1 VSNYN
6 SLLHAFSIPYTAL
19 ISVIFVLMII
29 SFPLGAYIVFNS
41 DIGDDINADYPIENI
56 DLFLAGIGLQ
66 FPVQLELGDIFIV
79 TWCIFLILFAISFLG
94 PKTNFI
100 KTIIQ
105 YTTNEKQAEN
115 QNYIESIIKWF
126 SVIILISV
134 IINFIQ
140 ENIGIVIQPPIV
152 TNELIQFF
160 MITIS
165 PITEEIGFRVIL
177 IGLPLFLFYSHKSS
191 IKFFF
196 KTLWH
201 PAKYLHIINNKKA
214 ISLIIVV
221 GIFFGLA
228 HIISGEAWGV
238 GKVSQAAAGG
248 IILGFV
254 YYKYG
259 LLPAIL
265 IHWAT
270 NYFLLSYVFAISEI
284 NQISSTDALS
294 HSLINS
300 LEIILVLSGIIS
312 AGVILLN
319 YANNR
324 KKELYT

>member
-1 VSNYN
+1 VSRYN

-19 ISVIFVLMII
+19 ISIVFVLMII

-41 DIGDDINADYPIENI
+41 GIGDDINADYPIENI
-56 DLFLAGIGLQ
+56 DVFLAGIGLQ
-66 FPVQLELGDIFIV
+66 FPVQLELGDVFIV
-79 TWCIFLILFAISFLG
+79 TWCVFLILFVISFLG

-100 KTIIQ
+100 KTIIH
-105 YTTNEKQAEN
+105 YTTNKQQAEN

-140 ENIGIVIQPPIV
+140 ESIGIVIQPPDV
-152 TNELIQFF
+152 SNELIQFF
-160 MITIS
+160 MITLS

-177 IGLPLFLFYSHKSS
+177 IGVPLFLFYSHKSS

-196 KTLWH
+196 KTLWC
-201 PAKYLHIINNKKA
+201 PARYLHIVNNKKA
-214 ISLIIVV
+214 ISLIVMV

-228 HIISGEAWGV
+228 HIISGEPWSV
-238 GKVSQAAAGG
+238 GKVSQAAASG
-248 IILGFV
+248 IILGLV

-259 LLPAIL
+259 LLSAIL

-284 NQISSTDALS
+284 NQISSTVALS

-312 AGVILLN
+312 AAMILLN
-319 YANNR
+319 YANTR
-324 KKELYT
+324 KNCIVN